1 MKNDIIKQ
9 ALDILE
15 KGYILLGKDDQKDYF
30 EKSIASVKN
39 ASELVGDNKEKEA
52 YLVDASVKY
61 ANQLCFI
68 LFRDNTLP
76 DSLAEEYRKLPTP
89 EETSEEVK
97 EFTNARDARFEELKK
112 QHQVATE
119 EQKDLDIFL
128 GVIAGMSQEEAARRM
143 AEHDAQLAQMKG

>member
-89 EETSEEVK
+89 EETSEKVK

>member
-15 KGYILLGKDDQKDYF
+15 KGYVLLGKDDQKNYF
-30 EKSIASVKN
+30 EKTIASIKN
-39 ASELVGDNKEKEA
+39 ASELVGDNKEKEV

-89 EETSEEVK
+89 EETSENVK
-97 EFTNARDARFEELKK
+97 EFTDARDARFEELKK

-128 GVIAGMSQEEAARRM
+128 GVIAGMSPEEAARKM
-143 AEHDAQLAQMKG
+143 AEHDAQLAQMRG